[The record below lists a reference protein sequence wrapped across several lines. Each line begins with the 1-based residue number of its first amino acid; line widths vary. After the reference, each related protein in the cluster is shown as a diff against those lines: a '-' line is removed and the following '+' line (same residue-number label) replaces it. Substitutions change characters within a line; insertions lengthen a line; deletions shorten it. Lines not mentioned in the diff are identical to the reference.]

1 MISSVLLL
9 LSMLAL
15 ALALLLVLVLM
26 PVSVL
31 AAVRPRVKFSMNE
44 RNYFSEE
51 KKLTFSAK
59 PKKFKF
65 VKFRPIMRPAAIELG
80 HCADGHGF
88 ESCAKVK
95 CLAVQLAFATKLF
108 TCTI

>member
-51 KKLTFSAK
+51 KKIDFFGETEEIRIRKIPNHNEA
-59 PKKFKF
+59 
-65 VKFRPIMRPAAIELG
+65 G
-80 HCADGHGF
+80 GC
-88 ESCAKVK
+88 
-95 CLAVQLAFATKLF
+95 
-108 TCTI
+108 